1 MQQSIIVIRHATSSG
16 QAPDADLT
24 PQGHAQARHLTNK
37 LASLGIDSLYASP
50 YRRAQATIAP
60 FSQKT
65 GLKIKTLPGLHERIL
80 APHAL
85 PDWLDHI
92 ERSFDDPTYHLIGGE
107 SLNETRARA
116 AKALAIVA
124 NSGATRPVVVSHGM
138 LIASVLNGIDPAFGF
153 ESWRAMKNPNLYI
166 LTLKN
171 GMPDRY
177 RQI

>member
-1 MQQSIIVIRHATSSG
+1 MQSIVVIRHATSLG
-16 QAPDADLT
+16 QAPDADLA

-37 LASLGIDSLYASP
+37 LASRLGIDSLYASP

-80 APHAL
+80 APHPL
-85 PDWLDHI
+85 PDRLDHI
-92 ERSFDDPTYHLIGGE
+92 ERSFDDPAYHLIGGE
-107 SLNETRARA
+107 SLSETRARA

-124 NSGATRPVVVSHGM
+124 NSGATRPVVVSHGN

-153 ESWRAMKNPNLYI
+153 ESWRAMKTPDLFI